1 MKIIKNK
8 FFIIIIFVI
17 VSIVYYFPFQYF
29 LAQKNFKEYIK
40 LQGVQSTNISYKKTT
55 KNYKQDGYYI
65 DVVYKNDEKYLY
77 SYKFSTNDIRK
88 IFCYKSIS
96 CEVYNDNNV
105 SIEVTGETD
114 NIKYPPL
121 KENR

>member
-1 MKIIKNK
+1 MKIIKTK

-17 VSIVYYFPFQYF
+17 VSVIYYFPFQYF
-29 LAQKNFKEYIK
+29 LAQKNFEEYIK
-40 LQGVQSTNISYKKTT
+40 LQGVQSTDISYKKIT

-65 DVVYKNDEKYLY
+65 DVIYKNDKKYLY

-88 IFCYKSIS
+88 IFSYESIS

-105 SIEVTGETD
+105 SIEVMGEID

-121 KENR
+121 KGNR